1 MCWPVLIVEVMP
13 VNDQEKI
20 AAAETRKLNPQNII
34 TEETS
39 VDRSARETE
48 ELYLLMEKANTDL
61 WAQASRNK
69 KKSVGI
75 SLSLSSGGCCPA
87 NASGTEIDKKQGQIK
102 HDTQLNIAGNRG
114 DGDGDANKA
123 DLESLADPKLG
134 VRLQS
139 SHLVATSGKASDELG
154 DVRQCPN
161 AMEMPGDGVKTTD
174 HGTSAFVCAH
184 TVFCQI

>member
-1 MCWPVLIVEVMP
+1 MRWPVLIVEVMP

-69 KKSVGI
+69 KKGAGI
-75 SLSLSSGGCCPA
+75 SLSLSSGACFPA
-87 NASGTEIDKKQGQIK
+87 NTSRTEIDKRQGQIK
-102 HDTQLNIAGNRG
+102 DDTQLNIAGNRG
-114 DGDGDANKA
+114 DGDANKA
-123 DLESLADPKLG
+123 DLESPADPKLG